1 MAIETRETWEI
12 HKDHERSMNET
23 KHVHL
28 IGICGT
34 AMASLAG
41 MLKQRGFRVTGSDAA
56 AYPPMS
62 DFLAELGIPV
72 AQPFDRRNLEPV
84 PELAVV
90 GNAISRGNPE
100 LEHLLDHRI
109 PFCSLPQLLHDEFL
123 RGKEVL
129 VVAGTHGKTTT
140 TSMLAWIFHTAGLQP
155 SFLIGGIAENFGS
168 SFQLGQG
175 KHFILEGDEYDT
187 AFFDKGPKFLHYFP
201 DSVILTSVEFDHAD
215 IYKDL
220 DAVETA
226 FKRLV
231 NLVPRRGRIV
241 GFDSGESA
249 NASIDRCLQKA
260 FCPVER
266 YGASSRAAWKVAN
279 LKLSEERTSWSV
291 VRDGK
296 AWADFDFPLGG
307 EYNVWNA
314 TAAAALAANYEIS
327 KDVIAQALQTFRSVK
342 RRLEVKDQVNGI
354 TIIDDFAHHPTAIE
368 QTIKALR
375 ARYPR
380 SRLWVVLEPRSNTM
394 RRNVLQD
401 ALAESLALADQVVVA
416 AIFKSEAIPEAERL
430 DLNRVITEIQKRGKQ
445 ARILND
451 AAAIVDAIA
460 PELRERDV
468 VAILSNG
475 GFGGIYEKLPQRLRA
490 LGAKPIAA
498 QASGVKE

>member
-1 MAIETRETWEI
+1 MST
-12 HKDHERSMNET
+12 T
-23 KHVHL
+23 KHIHL

-41 MLKQRGFRVTGSDAA
+41 MLKERRHRVTGSDAA

-62 DFLAELGIPV
+62 DFLRSLDIPI
-72 AQPFDRRNLEPV
+72 AQPFDAKNLEPK
-84 PELAVV
+84 PDLIVV

-100 LEHLLDHRI
+100 LEHVLDQRL

-140 TSMLAWIFHTAGLQP
+140 TSMLAWIFHFAGLDP

-168 SFQLGQG
+168 SFHLGNG

-201 DSVILTSVEFDHAD
+201 DAIILTSVEFDHAD

-231 NLVPRRGRIV
+231 NLVPRRGRIIAFDGAV
-241 GFDSGESA
+241 GNAPESA
-249 NASIDRCLQKA
+249 SLERCLARA

-266 YGASSRAAWKVAN
+266 YGAGPRANWKIANPRFDSSRTTWTVQH
-279 LKLSEERTSWSV
+279 
-291 VRDGK
+291 DGQP
-296 AWADFDFPLGG
+296 WADLEFPLAG

-314 TAAAALAANYEIS
+314 TAAAGLAFRCGVS
-327 KDVIAQALQTFRSVK
+327 KDAIAEALQAFKSVK
-342 RRLEVKDQVNGI
+342 RRLEVKAQVNGI
-354 TIIDDFAHHPTAIE
+354 TIIDDFAHHPTAIAG
-368 QTIKALR
+368 TLKALR
-375 ARYPR
+375 ARY
-380 SRLWVVLEPRSNTM
+380 SGARLWAILEPRSNTL
-394 RRNVLQD
+394 RRRVLQSD
-401 ALAESLALADQVVVA
+401 LARSLAGADEVIVANVFRSEAVPENERLELPALAAEIQQNGCSARLLADA
-416 AIFKSEAIPEAERL
+416 
-430 DLNRVITEIQKRGKQ
+430 D
-445 ARILND
+445 
-451 AAAIVDAIA
+451 AIVRTIA
-460 PELRERDV
+460 PELRDGDV

-475 GFGGIYEKLPQRLRA
+475 GFGGIYEKLPARLRE
-490 LGAKPIAA
+490 L
-498 QASGVKE
+498 ASHK